1 MTFPTQCSNVLQ
13 IEGALK
19 WSWYDLQATQLH
31 NRIFNW
37 ETLKQISKRL
47 NTKGK
52 VVNPSHTIRPFMI
65 LPVGQVCQLSEG
77 ALAHLCLQLGPF
89 LYLSLNRF
97 SVDCVVFQ
105 CLMARRPPVGKS
117 LKKSN
122 LRSPPNV
129 ANCQLAL
136 LGFSGW
142 SVLGEQPVSLTGSLL
157 QWGEDSIQ
165 GNVRPGG
172 GNSKS

>member
-1 MTFPTQCSNVLQ
+1 MCLIKKWRKKIKTFAIRRFLFLVQIGSLIFFLNISLMTFLMQCSNVLQ
-13 IEGALK
+13 IEGVLK

-97 SVDCVVFQ
+97 SVDCVVF
-105 CLMARRPPVGKS
+105 
-117 LKKSN
+117 
-122 LRSPPNV
+122 
-129 ANCQLAL
+129 
-136 LGFSGW
+136 
-142 SVLGEQPVSLTGSLL
+142 
-157 QWGEDSIQ
+157 
-165 GNVRPGG
+165 
-172 GNSKS
+172 